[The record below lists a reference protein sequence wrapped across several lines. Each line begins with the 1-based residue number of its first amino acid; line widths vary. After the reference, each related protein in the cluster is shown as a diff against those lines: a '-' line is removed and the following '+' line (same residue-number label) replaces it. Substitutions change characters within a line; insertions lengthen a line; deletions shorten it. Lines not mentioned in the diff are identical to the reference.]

1 MSVRRRAPLR
11 RLRHVGEYLFAR
23 ALLAAFGAL
32 PLDCASALGGRI
44 GRAIGPLLPIARVAR
59 GNLAAAF
66 PERTPAEREA
76 IIAAMWDNL
85 GRVLAEYPH
94 LARLR
99 AGEADARIEIAGE
112 EHLRAL
118 RDDGVGGFCV
128 GGHIGNWEIPSVVA
142 ARAGLPTVEL
152 YRPLNNTLLDRY
164 LRRLRAATGGRH
176 FAKGAQAARATL
188 AALRRGDHI
197 GILVDQKLNEGVPVP
212 FFGRDAMTTD
222 APARLALRHGVPI
235 VCIRMERLRGAY
247 FRFTIRPLPLRA
259 AGDRAA
265 EAARATRAINAIL
278 EEWVRERP
286 EQWLWLHRRWPPAAS
301 PASAPPPARDRG
313 ARRTS

>member
-1 MSVRRRAPLR
+1 M
-11 RLRHVGEYLFAR
+11 R

-32 PLDCASALGGRI
+32 PLDRASALGGRL
-44 GRAIGPLLPIARVAR
+44 GRAVGPRLPISRVAR

-66 PERTPAEREA
+66 PERAPAEREA
-76 IIAAMWDNL
+76 IVTAMWDNL

-99 AGEADARIEIAGE
+99 EGGAEERIEIAGE
-112 EHLRAL
+112 DCLRAL

-152 YRPLNNTLLDRY
+152 YRPLNNPLLDRY
-164 LRRLRAATGGRH
+164 LRRLRAGTGGRH
-176 FAKGAQAARATL
+176 FPKGARAARATV
-188 AALRRGDHI
+188 AALRRGDHV

-222 APARLALRHGVPI
+222 APARMALRHGVPI
-235 VCIRMERLRGAY
+235 ACIRMERRGGAY
-247 FRFTIRPLPLRA
+247 FRFAVRPVPLRA
-259 AGDRAA
+259 AGDREA
-265 EAARATRAINAIL
+265 ETARATRAINAIL

-286 EQWLWLHRRWPPAAS
+286 EQWLWLHRRWPPDDRAKR
-301 PASAPPPARDRG
+301 PA
-313 ARRTS
+313 